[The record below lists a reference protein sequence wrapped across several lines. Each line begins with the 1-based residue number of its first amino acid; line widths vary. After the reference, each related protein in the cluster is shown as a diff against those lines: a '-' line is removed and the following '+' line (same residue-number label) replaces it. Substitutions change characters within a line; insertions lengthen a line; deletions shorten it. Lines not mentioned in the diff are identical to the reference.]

1 MKDKKLENKEV
12 AAEKVTSTPEFD
24 SKETKSDDAPKTELN
39 ESTEQSDE
47 TDSVQVENDVTKQDS
62 TESDAD
68 TETKKVKKTK
78 KKKKKSKFSKIIS
91 AIEWIILFA
100 CIGLFVYTFTC
111 TARGKA
117 VTIFGKSLLYVV
129 TGSMEP
135 TIHVGEYVIVQSVPV
150 ESLEYGDIIAF
161 YTENEEIKG
170 KLVIHRIIEVRD
182 DGTFIVMGDAN
193 PVPDEIPIK
202 PENII
207 GKFERKS
214 ILFNWMASFTDPR
227 KLLLLL
233 VVIPVFLLSIYEAA
247 TVVNVMKK
255 VRKEKEEEDRAEGKV
270 EEKTG
275 KVVGLIDET
284 QEQMIERLKREAIEA
299 YLKGEGTSKEEDS
312 EQKEEG

>member
-1 MKDKKLENKEV
+1 MKDKELDNREV
-12 AAEKVTSTPEFD
+12 AVEEKAVEEKTSAD
-24 SKETKSDDAPKTELN
+24 AVKEA
-39 ESTEQSDE
+39 
-47 TDSVQVENDVTKQDS
+47 
-62 TESDAD
+62 
-68 TETKKVKKTK
+68 KKRVKKTK

-117 VTIFGKSLLYVV
+117 VKIFGKSLLYVV

-135 TIHVGEYVIVQSVPV
+135 TIHVGEYVIVQSVPT
-150 ESLEYGDIIAF
+150 EKLQYGDIIAF

-214 ILFNWMASFTDPR
+214 ILFNWMASFADPR

-233 VVIPVFLLSIYEAA
+233 VVIPVFLLSIYEAT

-270 EEKTG
+270 EEKAG

-284 QEQMIERLKREAIEA
+284 QEQMIERLKKEAVEA
-299 YLKGEGTSKEEDS
+299 YLKGEDADGSKAVDEGSEAEENPVKTESD
-312 EQKEEG
+312 EGNETE

>member
-1 MKDKKLENKEV
+1 MKDKEIDNREV
-12 AAEKVTSTPEFD
+12 AVEEKAVEEKTSAD
-24 SKETKSDDAPKTELN
+24 AVKEA
-39 ESTEQSDE
+39 
-47 TDSVQVENDVTKQDS
+47 
-62 TESDAD
+62 
-68 TETKKVKKTK
+68 KKRVKKTK
-78 KKKKKSKFSKIIS
+78 KKKKKSKFSKIIN
-91 AIEWIILFA
+91 AFEWIILIA

-117 VTIFGKSLLYVV
+117 VKIFGKSLLYVV

-135 TIHVGEYVIVQSVPV
+135 TIHVGEYVIVQSVPT
-150 ESLEYGDIIAF
+150 EKLQYGDIIAF

-214 ILFNWMASFTDPR
+214 ILFNWMASFADPR

-233 VVIPVFLLSIYEAA
+233 VVIPVFLLSIYEAT

-270 EEKTG
+270 EEKAG

-284 QEQMIERLKREAIEA
+284 QEQMIERLKKEAVEA
-299 YLKGEGTSKEEDS
+299 YLKGEEADGSKALDEGSEAEENPVKTESD
-312 EQKEEG
+312 EGNETE